1 MRLGVEV
8 VVVVELGSVATAGH
22 ASATASESTER
33 TPANGPRTAPT
44 RAESQAIPDTFVESS
59 AGGGAAPPPAHA
71 PLDDAFVRS
80 GTGMSA
86 KPLAAV
92 LRDPVSPGGL
102 EEAFER
108 AIVERHGAA
117 LVPYVEVR
125 RGLPVA
131 VLVHGINSGGEDL
144 ELLARTLHEA
154 GRQVYVF
161 CYDDRGERTPLTGR
175 RLAAAMMQLERETRG
190 APRELQLIGH
200 SKGGLVARVALN
212 ELQRMLHDG
221 AGGTLLPRAGFSTI
235 QFTAVDTPWDGFAHE
250 PTWLT
255 RLQEPL
261 LTGVMAV
268 LGLQGAQDLRA
279 SSAMF
284 AGLYATRLDDVT
296 TSVIAARQLPL
307 EADGIRSIHD
317 LAPREL
323 RALVRFACH
332 GTEPPTL
339 RVRNLALGVAQ
350 DERWPRVQAELAPL
364 ATRAALDGPES
375 ESDVEWVTSVLQAFE
390 RHMPSIA
397 ATHSDIIQQP
407 ELFERLLRPR

>member
-1 MRLGVEV
+1 
-8 VVVVELGSVATAGH
+8 
-22 ASATASESTER
+22 
-33 TPANGPRTAPT
+33 
-44 RAESQAIPDTFVESS
+44 
-59 AGGGAAPPPAHA
+59 
-71 PLDDAFVRS
+71 
-80 GTGMSA
+80 MS
-86 KPLAAV
+86 K
-92 LRDPVSPGGL
+92 
-102 EEAFER
+102 
-108 AIVERHGAA
+108 
-117 LVPYVEVR
+117 
-125 RGLPVA
+125 
-131 VLVHGINSGGEDL
+131 
-144 ELLARTLHEA
+144 
-154 GRQVYVF
+154 
-161 CYDDRGERTPLTGR
+161 DDRGERTPLTGR